1 MRPSTLWEQITGWF
15 GFLPV
20 RLAYRI
26 IWLTARLG
34 GQTARAVEAA
44 AWDAG
49 LGVPCPPDRD
59 PSAVWVPRYT
69 AAQWEAATSP
79 TGDQR

>member
-15 GFLPV
+15 GYLPV

-26 IWLTARLG
+26 IWLVARMG
-34 GQTARAVEAA
+34 GQTARAVEEA

-49 LGVPCPPDRD
+49 LGVPCPPSRD
-59 PSAVWVPRYT
+59 PHAMFEPLYT
-69 AAQWEAATSP
+69 EREWLSIHHGRAA
-79 TGDQR
+79 